1 MSIRTRGVAGLA
13 LTLALVTTGCG
24 DGAGEAIG
32 EATTPASAAATSGA
46 GAGSSPTAPPP
57 GSSPTTPS
65 TNPTSTA
72 STAAATAPPAGS
84 GGGCSGGPAAIPA
97 GAARAP
103 VVDVDGDGRPD
114 TGWILTE
121 PSGAV
126 RVGIATAAGGGFER
140 AFTSAS
146 PVTRSILV
154 LDVNPDTP
162 PLILAND
169 GRTVRLWAV
178 IDCSPADALN
188 KSGQPYTFSL
198 GFTDIGTGVGCATV
212 NGRREL
218 VGLDAGEPEGD
229 TVPWTSTV
237 VEVRGNQARN
247 GTVSSG
253 TYTRGPDDA
262 AIQRLH
268 GVSCGDTQPITAPE
282 G

>member
-1 MSIRTRGVAGLA
+1 MSIRTRGLAALA
-13 LTLALVTTGCG
+13 LTLALVAAGCSG
-24 DGAGEAIG
+24 GEGQATG
-32 EATTPASAAATSGA
+32 EATTPTSAAATSDA
-46 GAGSSPTAPPP
+46 SAGSSPTAPP
-57 GSSPTTPS
+57 SSPTTPS

-72 STAAATAPPAGS
+72 STAVATAPPAGS
-84 GGGCSGGPAAIPA
+84 GGGCTGGSAAVPA
-97 GAARAP
+97 GAARAQ

-114 TGWILTE
+114 TGWIVTE

-169 GRTVRLWAV
+169 GRTVRLWTV
-178 IDCSPADALN
+178 IDCSLADALN

-198 GFTDIGTGVGCATV
+198 GFTDIGTGVGCAPV
-212 NGRREL
+212 AGRREL
-218 VGLDAGEPEGD
+218 VGLDAGEPDGD

-247 GTVSSG
+247 GAVTSG
-253 TYTRGPDDA
+253 TYTRGLDDA
-262 AIQRLH
+262 AIQRLN